1 MTVKAVRSR
10 TWDQFEAIDKKP
22 TGSFPT
28 LDMALSTAHEM
39 TQLSTAQTA
48 NSKKIVRGDRQ
59 RRGQET
65 DRREALHSSG
75 VLLKGASDT
84 AGEPAKKPPKTNPT
98 FAAIYSEAGAN
109 AGPVEWACVRTE
121 PQPPSRPSS
130 KLSRRRQRR
139 TCSPDLKTSSSTAAA
154 TATTE
159 RFSGLGE
166 SEVRKVFDDGAD
178 AARSSF
184 RPRASE
190 QLGEHHLIRTNLSIL
205 SSQTFTDQQSTHRL
219 CFNRLFKTKQAEAKK
234 KLEKMAG
241 KGVRGAEEKDG
252 GCDDPASDCSESASA
267 MLRIHR
273 SSSSSSSSRSVE
285 LKGMKGS
292 ASGGGII
299 TSTDTPTLPYFQG
312 CSSEEKPFVGGS
324 EDLEKKDGAATTVR
338 LLLVHERVRAY
349 VRAFVRACVSACLRV
364 CARAKFAYD
373 EYNFACLTFLSI
385 FFYDA
390 CVHPYR

>member
-28 LDMALSTAHEM
+28 LDMALSIAHEM

-48 NSKKIVRGDRQ
+48 NSKNIVRGDRQ
-59 RRGQET
+59 RKGQET

-190 QLGEHHLIRTNLSIL
+190 QHGEHHLI
-205 SSQTFTDQQSTHRL
+205 
-219 CFNRLFKTKQAEAKK
+219 
-234 KLEKMAG
+234 
-241 KGVRGAEEKDG
+241 
-252 GCDDPASDCSESASA
+252 
-267 MLRIHR
+267 
-273 SSSSSSSSRSVE
+273 
-285 LKGMKGS
+285 
-292 ASGGGII
+292 
-299 TSTDTPTLPYFQG
+299 
-312 CSSEEKPFVGGS
+312 
-324 EDLEKKDGAATTVR
+324 
-338 LLLVHERVRAY
+338 
-349 VRAFVRACVSACLRV
+349 
-364 CARAKFAYD
+364 
-373 EYNFACLTFLSI
+373 
-385 FFYDA
+385 
-390 CVHPYR
+390 

>member
-1 MTVKAVRSR
+1 M
-10 TWDQFEAIDKKP
+10 
-22 TGSFPT
+22 
-28 LDMALSTAHEM
+28 
-39 TQLSTAQTA
+39 
-48 NSKKIVRGDRQ
+48 
-59 RRGQET
+59 
-65 DRREALHSSG
+65 
-75 VLLKGASDT
+75 LLKGASDT

-109 AGPVEWACVRTE
+109 AGPVEWARDRTE

-159 RFSGLGE
+159 RFSALVE

-190 QLGEHHLIRTNLSIL
+190 QLGEHRLIRTNLSIL

-234 KLEKMAG
+234 KLEKMAS

-273 SSSSSSSSRSVE
+273 SGSSSSSSRSVE
-285 LKGMKGS
+285 LKGS

-338 LLLVHERVRAY
+338 LLLVHERVRAC
-349 VRAFVRACVSACLRV
+349 VRACVRVCVSACL
-364 CARAKFAYD
+364 CARK
-373 EYNFACLTFLSI
+373 I
-385 FFYDA
+385 
-390 CVHPYR
+390 CV

>member
-28 LDMALSTAHEM
+28 LDMALSIAHEM

-84 AGEPAKKPPKTNPT
+84 AEEPAKKPPKTNPT

-109 AGPVEWACVRTE
+109 AGPVEWARDRTE

-166 SEVRKVFDDGAD
+166 SEVRQIFDDGAD

-190 QLGEHHLIRTNLSIL
+190 
-205 SSQTFTDQQSTHRL
+205 
-219 CFNRLFKTKQAEAKK
+219 
-234 KLEKMAG
+234 
-241 KGVRGAEEKDG
+241 
-252 GCDDPASDCSESASA
+252 
-267 MLRIHR
+267 
-273 SSSSSSSSRSVE
+273 
-285 LKGMKGS
+285 
-292 ASGGGII
+292 
-299 TSTDTPTLPYFQG
+299 
-312 CSSEEKPFVGGS
+312 
-324 EDLEKKDGAATTVR
+324 
-338 LLLVHERVRAY
+338 
-349 VRAFVRACVSACLRV
+349 
-364 CARAKFAYD
+364 
-373 EYNFACLTFLSI
+373 
-385 FFYDA
+385 
-390 CVHPYR
+390 